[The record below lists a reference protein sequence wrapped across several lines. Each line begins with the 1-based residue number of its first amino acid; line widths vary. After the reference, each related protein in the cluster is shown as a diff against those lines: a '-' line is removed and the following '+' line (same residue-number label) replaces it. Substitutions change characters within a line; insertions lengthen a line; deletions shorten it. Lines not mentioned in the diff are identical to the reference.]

1 MFNATFDG
9 ADLLVFL
16 SLFAF
21 IYVAHQAG
29 WTR

>member
-16 SLFAF
+16 GLFVF
-21 IYVAHQAG
+21 IYVADRAG